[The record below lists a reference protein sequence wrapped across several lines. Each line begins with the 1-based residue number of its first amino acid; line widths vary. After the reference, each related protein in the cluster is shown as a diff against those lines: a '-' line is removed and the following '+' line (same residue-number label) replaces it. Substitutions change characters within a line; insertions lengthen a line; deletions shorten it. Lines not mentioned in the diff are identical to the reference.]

1 MGDGWMGLLCSSI
14 CISWTLFICV
24 IFSIPTNLPVTT
36 LNMNYASVSFSSTFY
51 QKISLILF
59 FCHFFLQGNHP
70 RSYCICLVSFAS
82 IFFTVYFDVRICGCS
97 VWYFAAAHKHYTG
110 PKSNLNDDSVIPI
123 DQDIQTKGWKCCG
136 MTQKINIIQGASGT
150 RIEHRVGGRSAAGF
164 FFVYILGYGSIF
176 FRSKS
181 AVEVI
186 SAWKIYKNIEFL
198 SQLLH
203 PRNHWGERCHEK
215 SEHYWPWQLLIGR
228 RVKFLNP
235 AEYSS
240 STQTAPKR
248 SRRNSSESPP
258 AA

>member
-1 MGDGWMGLLCSSI
+1 MDGFTVQFYLHIMDALYLRHLLDTNQSSSNNTEYEL
-14 CISWTLFICV
+14 CFCKFLVYFLPENFAYL
-24 IFSIPTNLPVTT
+24 IFLP
-36 LNMNYASVSFSSTFY
+36 
-51 QKISLILF
+51 
-59 FCHFFLQGNHP
+59 FFLQGNH
-70 RSYCICLVSFAS
+70 RWSYCICLVSFAS

-186 SAWKIYKNIEFL
+186 SAWKIYKSIEFL

-203 PRNHWGERCHEK
+203 PRNHWGERCHGK